1 MATCNPWRPL
11 KVRPGRLAGGP
22 PKGPTVSGH
31 RLMTAKFAPEDIL
44 KPRNPAIPPQRRCFS
59 SKSCFFFLRRRA
71 HRRQTTVFTTPKRV
85 LTSVFSVFALLNQPR
100 FAFQPASFHF
110 IQFQKISRFH
120 SNPQGP
126 SLPSRLSTH
135 SLQESLAHRQR
146 VGPGLATRV
155 GPGARSSA
163 PSCGQGVDAGR
174 RG

>member
-1 MATCNPWRPL
+1 
-11 KVRPGRLAGGP
+11 
-22 PKGPTVSGH
+22 
-31 RLMTAKFAPEDIL
+31 MTAKFAPEDIL
-44 KPRNPAIPPQRRCFS
+44 TPRNPAIPPQRRCFS
-59 SKSCFFFLRRRA
+59 SKSCFFFCVDGLIGANAPCLPRPDA
-71 HRRQTTVFTTPKRV
+71 FKQASFPCFTFV
-85 LTSVFSVFALLNQPR
+85 NQPR

-174 RG
+174 PKLCGSARRFRRCCASCEC